1 MSRTSYL
8 YNHCHI
14 EIRTQN
20 IEKFFLAEKLA
31 CDQQLHSI
39 DRYFFGNIKELSL
52 VTHIY
57 QNPIPL
63 LLLNLSLSSIRKK
76 KQEQKKVCCLKVA
89 LLLLYLPPLLL
100 LLVEVCQ
107 KACTIAQCSANV
119 KIVQKMN
126 VSGFLYALHTPS
138 NIISYFGA
146 LIYDRYFANVIKYKF
161 VSSSESQIRQPT
173 NAK

>member
-1 MSRTSYL
+1 M
-8 YNHCHI
+8 
-14 EIRTQN
+14 
-20 IEKFFLAEKLA
+20 
-31 CDQQLHSI
+31 
-39 DRYFFGNIKELSL
+39 
-52 VTHIY
+52 
-57 QNPIPL
+57 
-63 LLLNLSLSSIRKK
+63 
-76 KQEQKKVCCLKVA
+76 CCLKVA

-146 LIYDRYFANVIKYKF
+146 LIYDQYFANVII
-161 VSSSESQIRQPT
+161 SL
-173 NAK
+173 

>member
-8 YNHCHI
+8 YYCHI

-76 KQEQKKVCCLKVA
+76 KQKQKKVCCLKVA

-107 KACTIAQCSANV
+107 KACTIAQCSTNV
-119 KIVQKMN
+119 KMLQKMN
-126 VSGFLYALHTPS
+126 VSGFLYAS
-138 NIISYFGA
+138 NIISYFGE
-146 LIYDRYFANVIKYKF
+146 LIYDQYFANVII
-161 VSSSESQIRQPT
+161 SL
-173 NAK
+173 

>member
-1 MSRTSYL
+1 MEKEKSRTSYL
-8 YNHCHI
+8 YYCHI

-76 KQEQKKVCCLKVA
+76 K
-89 LLLLYLPPLLL
+89 
-100 LLVEVCQ
+100 
-107 KACTIAQCSANV
+107 
-119 KIVQKMN
+119 
-126 VSGFLYALHTPS
+126 
-138 NIISYFGA
+138 
-146 LIYDRYFANVIKYKF
+146 
-161 VSSSESQIRQPT
+161 
-173 NAK
+173 

>member
-8 YNHCHI
+8 YYCHI

-39 DRYFFGNIKELSL
+39 YRYFFGNIKELSL

-76 KQEQKKVCCLKVA
+76 KQKQKKVCCLKVA

-126 VSGFLYALHTPS
+126 VSGFLYAS
-138 NIISYFGA
+138 NIISYFGE
-146 LIYDRYFANVIKYKF
+146 LIYDQYFANVII
-161 VSSSESQIRQPT
+161 SL
-173 NAK
+173 